1 MSTLHHID
9 PKPFVNA
16 KPSNGKNTVAHNKAK
31 VKAYLEWIR
40 SQLAKCKDEDERKSY
55 RQYCLQQ
62 CQEWSKD
69 VNYHDAVRLA
79 FDIKPAV
86 MKVIYWVQPMF
97 GNRHAIPYG
106 KLLVGDSIQ
115 LKECLTKGDLETDD
129 GNQYV
134 LFNRKRYYL
143 KGKRDAN
150 REPIVPGFALSET
163 A

>member
-9 PKPFVNA
+9 HKPFANA
-16 KPSNGKNTVAHNKAK
+16 KPNTVAHNKAK

-62 CQEWSKD
+62 CQEWPRD

-143 KGKRDAN
+143 KSKRNAN
-150 REPIVPGFALSET
+150 GEPIRGIVLSET

>member
-9 PKPFVNA
+9 HKPFANA
-16 KPSNGKNTVAHNKAK
+16 KPNTVAHSKAK

-62 CQEWSKD
+62 CQEWPRD

-115 LKECLTKGDLETDD
+115 LKECLTRGDLETDD

-150 REPIVPGFALSET
+150 REPIVPGFVLSET